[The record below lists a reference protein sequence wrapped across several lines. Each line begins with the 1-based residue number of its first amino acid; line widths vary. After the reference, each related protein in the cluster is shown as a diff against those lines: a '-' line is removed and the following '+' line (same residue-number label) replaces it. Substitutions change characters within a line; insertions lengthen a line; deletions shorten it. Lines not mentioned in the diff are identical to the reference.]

1 MSKEKFINDLKNK
14 LKRLPKEEV
23 DNIVGYYLDY
33 FQDADKD
40 EAEVLMELGS
50 PSTIASQILSDYAFS
65 PSTKEN
71 NKGNL
76 NKVMLII
83 LSIFAAPIALPL
95 AFAFIMVLFSMLIV
109 IGTLLFTFVAVAA
122 SLFFAGILVCFT
134 GFAVLFQAPA
144 TGAMYMG
151 LGLIVIGLGLLLI
164 VGLKILSP
172 KIYVF
177 ISNTTKNCLS
187 KFNKSKPR
195 VRGDL

>member
-23 DNIVGYYLDY
+23 NNILGYYLDY
-33 FQDADKD
+33 FQDAEKD
-40 EAEVLMELGS
+40 ESEVLMELGS

-76 NKVMLII
+76 NKVVLII

-109 IGTLLFTFVAVAA
+109 ICALLFSFAAVAA
-122 SLFFAGILVCFT
+122 SLFFAGVVVCFT
-134 GFAVLFQAPA
+134 GFAVLFQSPA
-144 TGAMYMG
+144 TGSMYMG
-151 LGLIVIGLGLLLI
+151 LGLIVIGLGLLLTAGI
-164 VGLKILSP
+164 KTLSP
-172 KIYVF
+172 RIYGF
-177 ISNTTKNCLS
+177 ISNTTKNSLS

-195 VRGDL
+195 VRSDL